1 MGGVITVHYHC
12 CIRDSQL
19 LNDDSDEES
28 VEKKALAVGEH
39 VVDDV
44 ESFATKAV
52 GALTTRNLQRHAAAS
67 AS

>member
-19 LNDDSDEES
+19 LNDSDDES
-28 VEKKALAVGEH
+28 VEKKALALGEH
-39 VVDDV
+39 VADDV

-52 GALTTRNLQRHAAAS
+52 GALTARNLQRHAAATS
-67 AS
+67 